1 MLRFPPDSA
10 QRRHRTPDQAAAAG
24 RHLWPAPALTPRRLE
39 PTLERPLADP
49 EAPCDFSLAAFT
61 GLTGSEHAL
70 A

>member
-1 MLRFPPDSA
+1 
-10 QRRHRTPDQAAAAG
+10 
-24 RHLWPAPALTPRRLE
+24 LE